1 MITPFG
7 IFLRKLRLDNNEVMA
22 DMAEKLDVSISFL
35 SAVELDKKNIPYSWF
50 EKICKLY
57 DLTDKQEKELSE
69 VICLSKHFL
78 RIDLSD
84 LSDEKRSLVFLFER
98 RLKSMRD
105 EDVEKLNE
113 FLNSIL
119 VRFGSEIK

>member
-50 EKICKLY
+50 ERICKLY
-57 DLTDKQEKELSE
+57 DLNDRQKKELSE
-69 VICLSKHFL
+69 AICLSRRFL
-78 RIDLSD
+78 RVDLSD
-84 LSDEKRSLVFLFER
+84 LSDEKRSLAFLFER
-98 RLKSMRD
+98 KLGSMSD

-113 FLNSIL
+113 FLSSI
-119 VRFGSEIK
+119 

>member
-22 DMAEKLDVSISFL
+22 DMAEKLDVSVSFL

-57 DLTDKQEKELSE
+57 DLNDRQERELRE
-69 VICLSKHFL
+69 VICLSRHFL
-78 RIDLSD
+78 RVDLSD
-84 LSDEKRSLVFLFER
+84 LSDEKRFLVFLFER
-98 RLKSMRD
+98 KLESMSD
-105 EDVEKLNE
+105 ENVEKLNE
-113 FLNSIL
+113 FLNSI
-119 VRFGSEIK
+119 

>member
-22 DMAEKLDVSISFL
+22 DMAEKLDVSTSFL

-50 EKICKLY
+50 KRICKLY
-57 DLTDKQEKELSE
+57 NLNDRQEKELSE
-69 VICLSKHFL
+69 AICLSKRFL

-84 LSDEKRSLVFLFER
+84 LSDEKRSLVFLVER
-98 RLKSMRD
+98 KLESMSD

-113 FLNSIL
+113 FLNSI
-119 VRFGSEIK
+119 

>member
-119 VRFGSEIK
+119 VRFGNKIK